1 MKTIEVTTQVTTR
14 LNVKVTCVTLDEK
27 LDSFTTKV
35 YVWVPTLDG
44 MSEVR
49 FGPLTV
55 IVDESADIDT

>member
-1 MKTIEVTTQVTTR
+1 MKTIEVTTQVTTS
-14 LNVKVTCVTLDEK
+14 LNVKVTCVTVAEK

-44 MSEVR
+44 MFDVK

>member
-1 MKTIEVTTQVTTR
+1 
-14 LNVKVTCVTLDEK
+14 VKVTCVTLDEK